1 MVRVRV
7 LVKLL
12 YLVLFICVLAFL
24 VFMSQLP
31 EYETTVSPVEA
42 RHSQRMLASE
52 GFQDYHDVKVKVVH
66 LKNDTANGLH
76 VVSKKD
82 NISATPTNTSG
93 TPSPA
98 VDTQIEDKSTIHVLE
113 NPFNCVNFDQSC
125 LEGDDHHYKMVVGI
139 LSAKRSPPTVVKM
152 VQELVRPINGTEDY
166 KLLVWR
172 SESTSNDVR
181 TAKELSELG
190 TSVVI
195 NNHLY
200 PELDPNRVRITF
212 DDSVSRVIWRTSH
225 GKPYGVTLISLIP

>member
-7 LVKLL
+7 LFKFLC
-12 YLVLFICVLAFL
+12 LVLLTCVLAFL
-24 VFMSQLP
+24 VFMSQFP
-31 EYETTVSPVEA
+31 KYEATVSSPVEA
-42 RHSQRMLASE
+42 RHTYSQKMLASE
-52 GFQDYHDVKVKVVH
+52 GFQGYYDVKVKVVH
-66 LKNDTANGLH
+66 PKNDTAISLH
-76 VVSKKD
+76 VMSKKD
-82 NISATPTNTSG
+82 NNSG
-93 TPSPA
+93 TPSPT
-98 VDTQIEDKSTIHVLE
+98 VDAQIKDQFTTHVLK
-113 NPFNCVNFDQSC
+113 NPIDCANFDQSC

-200 PELDPNRVRITF
+200 PELNPNRVKITF

-225 GKPYGVTLISLIP
+225 GKH